1 MYIYM
6 YIYMPGGAM
15 RRISS
20 VGWNWGS
27 SSAKANASCRLAFFF
42 FGVISA
48 IKALLMRC

>member
-1 MYIYM
+1 M

-42 FGVISA
+42 FWCYKRYQGA
-48 IKALLMRC
+48 TNALLKRC